1 MHNNNNFV
9 LFFFYFFIKEELSSG
24 YPGYLFLSSI
34 VTFYSDVYMLINTL
48 YIEVENPDSSTDS
61 STDIVLLLD
70 LFYIGPGSC
79 GLFNLEG

>member
-1 MHNNNNFV
+1 MFFGLQLHFAPYHN
-9 LFFFYFFIKEELSSG
+9 LLY
-24 YPGYLFLSSI
+24 Y
-34 VTFYSDVYMLINTL
+34 DVYMLINTL

-70 LFYIGPGSC
+70 IFYIGPGSC

>member
-1 MHNNNNFV
+1 M
-9 LFFFYFFIKEELSSG
+9 LL
-24 YPGYLFLSSI
+24 
-34 VTFYSDVYMLINTL
+34 YSDVYMLINTL

-70 LFYIGPGSC
+70 IFYIGPGSC